1 MGCKENTT
9 TYTRSC
15 QHGFSG
21 LASLMVRVRG
31 AVKQKALHITIR
43 GDGERDIIYII
54 DYIYTHLAI
63 WSMYDIFIN
72 MSHTCNTQFC
82 R

>member
-1 MGCKENTT
+1 MRCKENTT

-15 QHGFSG
+15 QHRFSG

-31 AVKQKALHITIR
+31 AVKQKALHITIH
-43 GDGERDIIYII
+43 GDGERDIRYII

-63 WSMYDIFIN
+63 
-72 MSHTCNTQFC
+72 
-82 R
+82 